1 MAISPIRLCTWISIV
16 ISVILNWGWFPSPV
30 EASPLC
36 RTVADHQ
43 VCILKITR
51 SAKYYWE
58 YRAVVK
64 VDSNRRPLGRYN
76 CRTYDYIDRQGQR
89 RADDVAAQVICSLFK
104 APQPLRVPN
113 H

>member
-1 MAISPIRLCTWISIV
+1 MLRKLRFLGWVLGLVLAIGIALA
-16 ISVILNWGWFPSPV
+16 PS
-30 EASPLC
+30 AGAAPLC

-43 VCILKITR
+43 VCVLKITR

-64 VDSNRRPLGRYN
+64 VDDQQRPMGRYN
-76 CRTYDYIDRQGQR
+76 CRTQEYVSRDGQHTPN
-89 RADDVAAQVICSLFK
+89 DVAAQVICSFFK
-104 APQPLRVPN
+104 